1 MEAAFAIR
9 FRAEKRLIRADLG
22 FQNEAA
28 SIFIQKMRV
37 K

>member
-1 MEAAFAIR
+1 MQAAFAIR
-9 FRAEKRLIRADLG
+9 FRAGKRLIRADLG

-28 SIFIQKMRV
+28 AIFIHEMRV